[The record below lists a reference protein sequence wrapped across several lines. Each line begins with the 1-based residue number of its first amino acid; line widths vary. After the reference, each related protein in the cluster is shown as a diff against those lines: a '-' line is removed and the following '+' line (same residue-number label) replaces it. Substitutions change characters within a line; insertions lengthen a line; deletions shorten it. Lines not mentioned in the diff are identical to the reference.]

1 MSKIA
6 GLTPRKRYGKK
17 DRITYVTFELDYERK
32 HFNDVTAPRFAEA
45 LEAEGVPISG
55 RNRSYSG
62 GCHKEGML
70 EEHLTSRAFEA
81 SFSKARLKEYRRSLR
96 FPVMDNTP
104 PTDKEMLS
112 VDSKIALLGSKNDMG
127 RIVEA
132 FAKVAKNTD
141 KLA

>member
-1 MSKIA
+1 MKKAPTTCKMMQSQRSLSLNLQIF
-6 GLTPRKRYGKK
+6 LVSIPKREKRGYPYPGSNH
-17 DRITYVTFELDYERK
+17 RMTEFQ
-32 HFNDVTAPRFAEA
+32 AA
-45 LEAEGVPISG
+45 
-55 RNRSYSG
+55 
-62 GCHKEGML
+62 
-70 EEHLTSRAFEA
+70 EA

-112 VDSKIALLGSKNDMG
+112 VDSKIALLGSRKDMEG
-127 RIVEA
+127 IVEA